1 MSPATN
7 SATELANVSY
17 SPANFAS
24 IFAVLT
30 TFASVIPSSI
40 HEPEEL
46 NGIVTS
52 TDSADRLKDLSLGLL
67 ASALNRKPNSTR
79 PSEDQW
85 PKHCT
90 DLAANYVYLLKGL
103 EVPEEAAD
111 SLDGFV
117 QQTPAVRVDFL
128 YWLCEIALM
137 DNSSIKLLV
146 DAEAEK
152 GRRSATSTA
161 AATTNDNLVRL
172 QPFAEISKQR
182 YWLFGAKTRQFYLES
197 VSQKGKGR
205 FELLAQTA
213 DEFTSAAD
221 DLRAQRYHAPKELA
235 ARLVSDVVPYL
246 EAQAKKKDRIER
258 ALQRQAIA
266 NANVHV
272 YETRTRKRQRVN
284 YNDDND
290 DHHHIF

>member
-1 MSPATN
+1 MSPAAN

-30 TFASVIPSSI
+30 TFVSVIPSNV

-46 NGIVTS
+46 HSLVTS
-52 TDSADRLKDLSLGLL
+52 TESTDQLKDLSLNLL
-67 ASALNRKPNSTR
+67 ASALNRKPKAR

-85 PKHCT
+85 PRHCT
-90 DLAANYVYLLKGL
+90 DLAATYVFLLKGL

-117 QQTPAVRVDFL
+117 QQTPTVRVDFL

-137 DNSSIKLLV
+137 DNSSIKQLV
-146 DAEAEK
+146 DTEAEK
-152 GRRSATSTA
+152 GRK
-161 AATTNDNLVRL
+161 TTNTTLATNDSLVRL

-182 YWLFGAKTRQFYLES
+182 YWLFGSKTRQFYLES
-197 VSQKGKGR
+197 VSQKGKGK
-205 FELLAQTA
+205 FELLAQTV
-213 DEFTSAAD
+213 DEFASAAA
-221 DLRAQRYHAPKELA
+221 DLRAQRYNAPKELGG
-235 ARLVSDVVPYL
+235 RLVSEVIPYL
-246 EAQAKKKDRIER
+246 EAQVKKRCRVER
-258 ALQRQAIA
+258 ALQRHAIA
-266 NANVHV
+266 NAHVHV

-284 YNDDND
+284 YNDDQLLD
-290 DHHHIF
+290 ALDF